1 MKAIYMT
8 PSTEVIK
15 TEACALMAAQISGPG
30 GMTDGGQAGDNIDP
44 Q

>member
-30 GMTDGGQAGDNIDP
+30 FNDGGQTTGDSIDP